1 MKMEKLFEKIYNS
14 SNIKKYKEYGLT
26 QDQFNSLANSRS
38 DFDARTSIS
47 PREKNNLFSDIKDF
61 EQEFKDLKRTAER
74 LPDEYIDKVCDYSSY
89 PFDDVLDEVQDVENW
104 CLEAEEFLKDDIN
117 SWGVTKKRN

>member
-1 MKMEKLFEKIYNS
+1 MMEKLFEKVYS
-14 SNIKKYKEYGLT
+14 LSNIKKLNEIGPNQK
-26 QDQFNSLANSRS
+26 QFSSLANSRL

-47 PREKNNLFSDIKDF
+47 PREKNNLFADIKDF

-117 SWGVTKKRN
+117 SWSVTKKRN

>member
-1 MKMEKLFEKIYNS
+1 MEKLFEKVYS
-14 SNIKKYKEYGLT
+14 LSNTKKLNEIGLS
-26 QDQFNSLANSRS
+26 QKQFSSLANSRL

-47 PREKNNLFSDIKDF
+47 PREKNDLFADIKDF

>member
-1 MKMEKLFEKIYNS
+1 MEKLFEKVYS
-14 SNIKKYKEYGLT
+14 LSNTKKLKELELN
-26 QDQFNSLANSRS
+26 QKQFSSLANSRL

>member
-1 MKMEKLFEKIYNS
+1 MEKLFEKVYS
-14 SNIKKYKEYGLT
+14 LSNTKKLNEIGLS
-26 QDQFNSLANSRS
+26 QKQFSSLANSRL

-47 PREKNNLFSDIKDF
+47 PREKNDLFADIKDF

-117 SWGVTKKRN
+117 SWGVTKKHN